1 MPKLS
6 LKDLSVKGKKVL
18 MRVDFNVPLDER
30 GKITDDTRIREALA
44 SIEYVLK
51 QGGSVIL
58 MSHLGRPK
66 GKSDPKFTL
75 APCAEALSKLLGK
88 PVQFA
93 KDCIGDETAKMAK
106 NLKESEVL
114 LLENLRFYAA
124 EEDPSVDPTFAQKL
138 AKLGDIYVN
147 DAFGTA
153 HRAHSSTYAIVK
165 YFPGKAAAGFLMQ
178 KELSFLEPL
187 IKNPARPFY
196 AIIGGAKIS
205 SKIGVL
211 KSLITKVDALF
222 IGGGMAFTFFKA
234 QNISIGKSIC
244 EDDLLQTA
252 REIMQMCTSKNISIY
267 FPKDLLITDNLK
279 ENGAVKTIFAKD
291 GIPDGWEGADIG
303 PQTVKEW
310 SQELKKAQTI
320 FWNGPVGVFEKP
332 AFAKGTNMLATAMA
346 ELRSTRII
354 GGGDSVAAINQ
365 LNLAK
370 NFTHLSTGGG
380 AALEFLEYG
389 KLPGIEVLTDA
400 ENKK

>member
-187 IKNPARPFY
+187 IKIRATFLCDHRR
-196 AIIGGAKIS
+196 AKIS

-320 FWNGPVGVFEKP
+320 FWNGPVGVFESLPLLKALICRHSYGRAQIYP
-332 AFAKGTNMLATAMA
+332 HY
-346 ELRSTRII
+346 RR
-354 GGGDSVAAINQ
+354 GDSVAAINQ